1 MAKIRLPYVPLPQ
14 SAVTQTQLHVSDSLS
29 RLLRGSKIRSGAATS
44 FDTTTDTSKPSAAVN
59 LGLDGSP
66 SGLPPGPPAGV
77 CVPRR
82 SEQSRDLQKRFETS
96 LNKRDVQQAFDLWA
110 GGAQTRTQAQETEST
125 QTEVTQI
132 EAASATTSST
142 SPATSSATTTAASA
156 NTTVFPS
163 PQLPLNATFKLLN
176 LLEATDPDS
185 PLVYKVIKSIVS
197 APENASVFAPAIFRV
212 FVNYFQKKQYATIIA
227 LWTDYVNNGC
237 LVGTRTGDYRKFVSV
252 VAPAFIVEEFES
264 RGSREGAARDLI
276 ELLGPEAPVLPAD
289 KMEKMVKS
297 MLRKTTKDKED
308 VETLRAL
315 LETLRPK
322 YKLYLDVQK
331 TYSQQKS
338 VLEQV
343 QRAVEMKSAHQLN
356 YWWHVVKKSSRA
368 LLTLEH
374 CQAFITAFSAL
385 KNSAGAFQ
393 VWELMESSS
402 GGAIE
407 PSRECWEA
415 LLEAASHVTTA
426 QSQFFQQAWDGMVL
440 AGYSPSPHCFAL
452 KFRWLLRNRMFLS
465 ADTLF
470 SEILAV
476 PSGQESTDVSTGD
489 LPGLTQ
495 EILEAY
501 IPCLLR
507 KMRHEEAEQLVQ
519 LLTPRETIDI
529 SLNLAK
535 TFLEYYLKH
544 KLVDNMPKWLSK
556 MEQQGLFTTPES
568 FVLLLAYNVLYI
580 TEVAPDREIFPV
592 LKQIYSQME
601 QQGIPLNHETF
612 ARLIAETYRVC
623 PQLPAARAVFDSL
636 IRADI
641 VPDADVIMR
650 VLRGECSARG
660 DVLMGQ
666 ELLHSMISM
675 TSNRQFHNPLFWN
688 YLLRALLKQDKQ
700 AEALV
705 SYGKMKAA
713 GVPISAHT
721 YTLMLEGLGEDYYEV
736 KQGILTELQQV
747 KEPKKTYLLTARLK
761 GVIRDMKGQGYGIGG
776 LLRTEAPP
784 RWK

>member
-29 RLLRGSKIRSGAATS
+29 RLLRGSKIKSSAATS
-44 FDTTTDTSKPSAAVN
+44 FDTDPADSSKPSAAVN

-82 SEQSRDLQKRFETS
+82 SPEARDLQNRFETS
-96 LNKRDVQQAFDLWA
+96 LQNRDAQQAFDLWS
-110 GGAQTRTQAQETEST
+110 GGKQKDATEAESTDST
-125 QTEVTQI
+125 QTDLTQI
-132 EAASATTSST
+132 GTTQTDAST
-142 SPATSSATTTAASA
+142 SP
-156 NTTVFPS
+156 NTTVFPPS
-163 PQLPLNATFKLLN
+163 GLPLTATFKLLN
-176 LLEATDPDS
+176 LLQATDPDS
-185 PLVYKVIKSIVS
+185 PLVYKVVKAIIG

-212 FVNYFQKKQYATIIA
+212 FIHYFQTKQYATIIA
-227 LWTDYVNNGC
+227 LWTQYVNNGC
-237 LVGTRTGDYRKFVSV
+237 LVGTKTGDYRKFVSV

-264 RGSREGAARDLI
+264 RGSKEGAARDLI

-289 KMEKMVKS
+289 KMEKMVKT
-297 MLRKTTKDKED
+297 MLRKVSRGKED
-308 VETLRAL
+308 VESLMAL
-315 LETLRPK
+315 LGALRPK
-322 YKLYLDVQK
+322 YKLFLDVQK
-331 TYSQQKS
+331 THSQQQS

-343 QRAVEMKSAHQLN
+343 QRAVEMKSAHHLN
-356 YWWHVVKKSSRA
+356 YWWHVVKKSSRN

-374 CQAFITAFSAL
+374 CQAFITAYSAL

-426 QSQFFQQAWDGMVL
+426 QSQFFQQAWDGMVM
-440 AGYSPSPHCFAL
+440 AGYTPSPHCFAL

-465 ADTLF
+465 ADNLF
-470 SEILAV
+470 SDILAV
-476 PSGQESTDVSTGD
+476 PSELESTEAPAGD

-507 KMRHEEAEQLVQ
+507 KMRFEEAEQLVQ

-529 SLNLAK
+529 SLNLARI
-535 TFLEYYLKH
+535 FLNFYMKH

-580 TEVAPDREIFPV
+580 TEVAPEREIFPV
-592 LKQIYSQME
+592 LKQIYAQME
-601 QQGIPLNHETF
+601 QQGIPLNQETF
-612 ARLIAETYRVC
+612 GRLIAEAYRVC
-623 PQLPAARAVFDSL
+623 PQLPASRAIFDSM

-641 VPDADVIMR
+641 VPDAEVIMR

-675 TSNRQFHNPLFWN
+675 TSTRHFRQPEFWN

-713 GVPISAHT
+713 GVPVSAQT
-721 YTLMLEGLGEDYYEV
+721 YTLMLEGLGEDYSEV
-736 KQGILTELQQV
+736 KQGILMELQRV
-747 KEPKKTYLLTARLK
+747 KEPKKTYLLSIRLK
-761 GVIRDMKGQGYGIGG
+761 RTISELKDQGYEIGG

>member
-29 RLLRGSKIRSGAATS
+29 RLLRGSKIKSSVATS
-44 FDTTTDTSKPSAAVN
+44 FDTNADTSKPSAAVN

-82 SEQSRDLQKRFETS
+82 SQESRDLQKQFETS
-96 LNKRDVQQAFDLWA
+96 LRNRDVQQAFDLWA
-110 GGAQTRTQAQETEST
+110 GGNKAVQDST
-125 QTEVTQI
+125 QTDVTRTDPTQTGLTQTDD
-132 EAASATTSST
+132 AASV
-142 SPATSSATTTAASA
+142 SPK
-156 NTTVFPS
+156 TTVFAPS
-163 PQLPLNATFKLLN
+163 ARLPLNATFKLLSL
-176 LLEATDPDS
+176 LLETDPDS
-185 PLVYKVIKSIVS
+185 PLVYKVTKAVVS

-212 FVNYFQKKQYATIIA
+212 FVNYFQKKQYATIIG
-227 LWTDYVNNGC
+227 LWTEYVNNGC
-237 LVGTRTGDYRKFVSV
+237 LVGTRTADYRKFVSV

-264 RGSREGAARDLI
+264 RGSKEGAARDLI
-276 ELLGPEAPVLPAD
+276 ERLGPEAPVLPAD
-289 KMEKMVKS
+289 KMEKQIKS
-297 MLRKTTKDKED
+297 MLRKVTRGKED
-308 VETLRAL
+308 VEALKAL
-315 LETLRPK
+315 LDTLRPK
-322 YKLYLDVQK
+322 YKLFLDVQK
-331 TYSQQKS
+331 TYSQQQS
-338 VLEQV
+338 VLEHV

-356 YWWHVVKKSSRA
+356 YWWHVVKKSSRS

-426 QSQFFQQAWDGMVL
+426 QAQFFQQAWDGMVL
-440 AGYSPSPHCFAL
+440 AGYTPSPHCFAL

-465 ADTLF
+465 ADNLF
-470 SEILAV
+470 SDILAV
-476 PSGQESTDVSTGD
+476 PSELESTEAPTGD

-529 SLNLAK
+529 SLNLARI
-535 TFLEYYLKH
+535 FLNFYMKH

-580 TEVAPDREIFPV
+580 TEVAPEREIFPV
-592 LKQIYSQME
+592 LKQIYAQME
-601 QQGIPLNHETF
+601 QQGIPLNQETF
-612 ARLIAETYRVC
+612 GRLIAEAYRVC
-623 PQLPAARAVFDSL
+623 PQLPASRAIFDSMV
-636 IRADI
+636 RADI
-641 VPDADVIMR
+641 VPNAEVIMR

-660 DVLMGQ
+660 DVMMGQ
-666 ELLHSMISM
+666 ELLHSMITM
-675 TSNRQFHNPLFWN
+675 TSNREFHRPEFWN

-713 GVPISAHT
+713 GVPVSAQT
-721 YTLMLEGLGEDYYEV
+721 YTLMLEGLGEDYFEV
-736 KQGILTELQQV
+736 KQGILSELQRV
-747 KEPKKTYLLTARLK
+747 KEPKKTYLLTNRLK
-761 GVIRDMKGQGYGIGG
+761 EAIKELKERGYDIGN